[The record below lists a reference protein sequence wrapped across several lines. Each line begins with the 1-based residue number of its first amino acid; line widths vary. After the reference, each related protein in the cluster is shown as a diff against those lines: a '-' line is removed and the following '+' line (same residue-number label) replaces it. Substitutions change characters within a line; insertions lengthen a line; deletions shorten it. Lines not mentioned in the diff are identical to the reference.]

1 MSSSLFHILNIS
13 RQDMLGSLNDLDVT
27 SNNLANV
34 NTAGFKSSRAN
45 FQELLDN
52 ASQNGSHL
60 SATQALTSE
69 GSIRETDRTLDW
81 AVQGE
86 GYFAVKLPGGE
97 TGYTRDGQF
106 NLDAKRQLVN
116 SSGLLLD
123 WEGQVPEGTENVSVQ
138 PDGTVLGLQGA
149 AWSKIG
155 TVQLT
160 RFPNP
165 SGLHENGQN
174 VWMETDSSGK
184 AETKAP
190 GSAGFGWIQAQ
201 SVEQSNVD
209 LSNEMTH
216 MMTLQRAFQMS
227 VRTFQQTDQ
236 MITQAIHMRKA

>member
-1 MSSSLFHILNIS
+1 LSSSLFHILNIS

-45 FQELLDN
+45 FQELLDK

-60 SATQALTSE
+60 SATQVLTSE

-86 GYFAVKLPGGE
+86 GYFAMKLPGGE

-106 NLDAKRQLVN
+106 DLDSQRQLVN
-116 SSGLLLD
+116 SSGLLLN
-123 WEGQVPEGTENVSVQ
+123 WEGQVPEGTEDVSVQ
-138 PDGTVLGLQGA
+138 PDGTVLGLQGGN
-149 AWSKIG
+149 WDKIG

-174 VWMETDSSGK
+174 IWMETEASGK

-190 GSAGFGWIQAQ
+190 GTAGFGWIQAQ

-236 MITQAIHMRKA
+236 MITQAIHMRKV